1 MPNSFYNHGTYPTPN
16 SPGSSAALRAELQ
29 AITDGFDLLPTLAGN
44 ANKVAVVN
52 GTGTA
57 LVASSALQSL
67 AVTGSTIDNTVIGGT
82 TAAAGTFTSLTA
94 TSATVG
100 GANVV
105 TTTATQTLTNKTL
118 TAPVISTIS
127 NTGTLTLPTSTDTLV
142 GRATTDTLTN
152 KTISGSSN
160 TLSNIAN
167 ASLTNSSVTIGSTS
181 VSLGGTVTT
190 VAGLTLTSPVIS
202 TISNSGTLTLPTSTD
217 TLVGRA
223 TTDTL
228 TNKTISGSSNTLS
241 NIGNA
246 SLTNSSLTIG
256 STSVSLGGTTT
267 TLAGL
272 TSVTA
277 TSFVGALT
285 GNADTV
291 TNGVYTTG
299 SYSNPSWITGL
310 AGSKISGDISG
321 NAANVTGT
329 VAVANGGTGATNASG
344 ARTNLGLVIG
354 TDVPSPTGTGASG
367 TWGISITGSAGS
379 VGGTVAVANGGT
391 GATTAAGARTNL
403 LPSFTGN
410 AGKVVAVNAGATDI
424 EYITAAGTGTVTS
437 VAVSGGTTGLTT
449 SGGPITAAGT
459 ITLAGTLATTNGGT
473 GLTSFTSGGV
483 VYASS
488 TSALTTGSALTF
500 NGTVLTTSGNS
511 VLNRLSGSGS
521 AFTDYQI
528 SGVSQARVGT
538 QAFQTGDLTLMTLT
552 TAPLIFGINS
562 SEQMRLT
569 STGLGIGT
577 SSPSRRLDVLGA
589 GPIPVRVSSPDSNMG
604 IEYVSNAGTRF
615 NWFAGAQYNVSGA
628 FEITPSTVAGGTTF
642 STPAL
647 LINSSGNVGIGT
659 TSPTNRLHVVTT
671 GTTLGQFTG
680 AEYAQIRHSDG
691 TRVLYTQVYNN
702 EARLFTETSTP
713 LTFGTN
719 NTERMRLDASGNL
732 GIGTTSPG
740 ARLNVSGGNVYIQ
753 SSGAYTE
760 PATVAGVLAFDNTN
774 GDFNISARSNGGSTF
789 MRFFTSNAGTGAE
802 RMRIDS
808 SGNLG
813 IGTSSPTA
821 RLEVRGST
829 GVIVDANTNSDGGIN
844 TKTTLGNFKF
854 GTGIGTATNCWNV
867 YDLTAGA
874 ERMRIDA
881 SGNLGLGGV
890 TPSAWSGA
898 ALELQTGAALYGF
911 ADTTNVVQNA
921 YYNAG
926 WKYKATA
933 AAAIAQAAR
942 GAHYWFTAPSGTAGN
957 AITFTQAM
965 TLDADGDLGIGVT
978 SPLQKLHVA
987 SAGNNYIVSHR
998 TTASTSALL
1007 LGAESGVTALYS
1019 WTTVGG
1025 STGVPMTFYT
1035 GASETMRLTTTGNLL
1050 VGLTSDTA
1058 SARAVIGGTVIST
1071 TNTVSTFSGDYAGFD
1086 RTSSKNMR
1094 IFSGTSNATG
1104 SSIEFYTGVS
1114 GAVNERARITSGGD
1128 FGIGLT
1134 PSGSYKLEVN
1144 GVAAATDFNSTSD
1157 RNKKTNIATITAALD
1172 KVQALR
1178 GVTFDWIADGKAST
1192 GLIAQEV
1199 EQVMPQV
1206 VQGDEGNKTVSYG
1219 SLVGLLIEAVK
1230 EQQATIN
1237 QLTNRIAALEGK

>member
-473 GLTSFTSGGV
+473 GLTSFTANGV

-569 STGLGIGT
+569 STG
-577 SSPSRRLDVLGA
+577 
-589 GPIPVRVSSPDSNMG
+589 
-604 IEYVSNAGTRF
+604 
-615 NWFAGAQYNVSGA
+615 
-628 FEITPSTVAGGTTF
+628 
-642 STPAL
+642 
-647 LINSSGNVGIGT
+647 
-659 TSPTNRLHVVTT
+659 
-671 GTTLGQFTG
+671 
-680 AEYAQIRHSDG
+680 
-691 TRVLYTQVYNN
+691 
-702 EARLFTETSTP
+702 
-713 LTFGTN
+713 
-719 NTERMRLDASGNL
+719 
-732 GIGTTSPG
+732 
-740 ARLNVSGGNVYIQ
+740 
-753 SSGAYTE
+753 
-760 PATVAGVLAFDNTN
+760 
-774 GDFNISARSNGGSTF
+774 
-789 MRFFTSNAGTGAE
+789 
-802 RMRIDS
+802 
-808 SGNLG
+808 LG